1 MSPLIAP
8 APPSARS
15 APEPS
20 GHESATFGP
29 LVVITGEIKGGED
42 LTIEGR
48 VEGTIELKQN
58 TLTIGV
64 NATAKADIVAKDIVV
79 LGKVDE
85 NVTASSKV
93 EIGPVGT
100 VEGDMATRG
109 FHRRRRDLPRQ
120 HRYEEQRSRKH
131 LSTPQVDAVTA
142 RPWDAKA
149 TPQRLT
155 SRCGRSK
162 F

>member
-1 MSPLIAP
+1 MTNRQCKNMWKRTKSELDDITTPNVSPLIAP

-85 NVTASSKV
+85 NVTVSSKV
-93 EIGPVGT
+93 EIGPDGT
-100 VEGDMATRG
+100 VEGDIVSPAVSIAEGATFRG
-109 FHRRRRDLPRQ
+109 SIDMKNNAA
-120 HRYEEQRSRKH
+120 E
-131 LSTPQVDAVTA
+131 ST
-142 RPWDAKA
+142 
-149 TPQRLT
+149 
-155 SRCGRSK
+155 
-162 F
+162 